1 MGFIDRLFMI
11 SLKEPI
17 GDLLSWQPKTV
28 RAEMPSALRL
38 QDRIFHE

>member
-17 GDLLSWQPKTV
+17 GDLLSWQMKTS
-28 RAEMPSALRL
+28 RANDAIGL
-38 QDRIFHE
+38 QASR